1 MPPLPFCPGGLAAR
15 PKLKPGL
22 TPGRCCP
29 CSKPRASP
37 LPPRGQH
44 RVPVSCS
51 REGAGCFK
59 TRENKQRS
67 FLSPTSPLSQ
77 HAVVEGEAD
86 DCFLVAAVFPLD
98 LSCLHAPK
106 SGQVIRG
113 GCNRRKKKEEILCC
127 PSNVVFF
134 FFFIRRKV
142 VLLLHSTVLSAVDDR
157 QGSCAE
163 RDTRG
168 ILVLVGIFSSS
179 QRSYRANYTGFEWT
193 SCCTYCRQHC

>member
-1 MPPLPFCPGGLAAR
+1 MLPF
-15 PKLKPGL
+15 K
-22 TPGRCCP
+22 
-29 CSKPRASP
+29 
-37 LPPRGQH
+37 RG
-44 RVPVSCS
+44 
-51 REGAGCFK
+51 
-59 TRENKQRS
+59 
-67 FLSPTSPLSQ
+67 
-77 HAVVEGEAD
+77 
-86 DCFLVAAVFPLD
+86 
-98 LSCLHAPK
+98 
-106 SGQVIRG
+106 
-113 GCNRRKKKEEILCC
+113 
-127 PSNVVFF
+127 FF